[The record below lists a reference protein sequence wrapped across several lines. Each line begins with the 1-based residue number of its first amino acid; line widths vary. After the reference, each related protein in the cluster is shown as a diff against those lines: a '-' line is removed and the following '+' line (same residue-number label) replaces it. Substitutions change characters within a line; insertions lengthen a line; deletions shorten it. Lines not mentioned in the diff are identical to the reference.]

1 MDKTEYRMK
10 LDEIN
15 DLVDAQDYEGALQI
29 ADTIDW
35 RRVKSIRTLCMVA
48 DIYEVNGK
56 LESSMKMLQLAY
68 KRSSVGKMILYRLV
82 ELCLKM
88 GRADEA
94 VSYYNEYLETA
105 SNDTSKYIL
114 KYKILKAQNA
124 PLEDQIQVL
133 EEYREREYTERWVY
147 ELAKLYKRAG
157 KEHKCVETC
166 DDLILWFGEGK
177 YVTKAME
184 LKMTYTPLTVSQR
197 EKYEKAV
204 ATSGKRME
212 SAAKPSEPAVTEKV
226 LDKPAEGRPV
236 LAMDTA
242 AAAVEAAPK
251 AETAPEASQT
261 DTEKAGADAAVDDT
275 VGEKKAEEPVSTDT
289 DSEDSVQAQTPQVDA
304 GKIRENSVQLQER
317 LAKSF
322 QEVLSGIH
330 RNRAVASM
338 ENLGKAAGTEPLK
351 IPEEEEN
358 ISDYQVKDLKPETA
372 AEDKISGE
380 KGEAI
385 AHRTERPQP
394 PVKEKTEKPE
404 DKEITSVNEVDL
416 EALFAETSSMI
427 AETIG
432 AVKSEKEP
440 EEISE
445 TEVADLPVDAEQ
457 TEEAAVPETEDA
469 PEKIET
475 AEENADVEEETASTE
490 SQEVEEVLAAEDSA
504 EAEEAVNSEKIAES
518 ADTAVP
524 EESVEPEKDA
534 GSEEK
539 EQQDPEDFSDIEAAL
554 AQAAQG
560 FMQEAEQ
567 ADDEQTDAS
576 VEVKEAGEQEE
587 DTAAAEESDAE
598 EAADL
603 DAERAMEA
611 FAASLDQ
618 LDDGPSEEKEEE
630 TEEEEH
636 PETDGEA
643 PAEEEKDDIH
653 GQTDDDAEA
662 AMAAF
667 EASLDLGIEQP
678 SEETED
684 AEASVEPEAEE
695 IEETAEAEIQDEE
708 AEEEAEVEIQDE
720 ETEEEAEADEDP
732 FVSAVSGN
740 TGELDIE
747 AQLRAVLGEQDKKES
762 SDISDDELARE
773 LFGDEA
779 SKTVTEQDDAL
790 EEGLSQ
796 TEIIEEVP
804 VEEEDSRE
812 EDTDEVVYEEPYAEV
827 SDDAEE
833 ADEESEE
840 SESESEEVADIAEKQ
855 EDASGD
861 EEMDFTPDIDLNIV
875 LEANKEKEEAQEQ
888 LNIDMLLEEAEAEPE
903 MPSSIPEG
911 ETPEEKRIRIM
922 NATRPDR
929 LTDQQKKLFSYFA
942 KIPGMDQQILDAIN
956 GAYSHSGERTS
967 HRGNIA
973 IMGSH
978 GTGKSRLSDGL
989 VKALCKE
996 LGLPAAK
1003 YARLDASDMNSKDPA
1018 RVVAKLSGGF
1028 LLIERAGHMSADTI
1042 DRLSRA
1048 MDFRTDSLIV
1058 IIEDDKTS
1066 MRRLLSEYP
1075 EFAEKFATVISIPV
1089 FTNDELVT
1097 FARTYARENGYRM
1110 DEMGVLALYTL
1121 IGNNQREDEPIT
1133 VGKVKEMVDGAI
1145 RRAGGGLKLGRKIS
1159 KRHTDEE
1166 GRIYLYEKDFNL

>member
-15 DLVDAQDYEGALQI
+15 SLVDAQDYEGALQI

-88 GRADEA
+88 GRSDDA

-124 PLEDQIQVL
+124 PLDDQIQVL

-204 ATSGKRME
+204 
-212 SAAKPSEPAVTEKV
+212 PSPGTGQPFSEKKTEPASVKIPLTSEH
-226 LDKPAEGRPV
+226 AGNAAS
-236 LAMDTA
+236 LAMHTA
-242 AAAVEAAPK
+242 AAAAEDVSRQDKDGETLEAK
-251 AETAPEASQT
+251 AEPS
-261 DTEKAGADAAVDDT
+261 EKGSADADTRMGTHTSADDSR
-275 VGEKKAEEPVSTDT
+275 PV
-289 DSEDSVQAQTPQVDA
+289 PQVDT

-322 QEVLSGIH
+322 QEVLSGIN
-330 RNRAVASM
+330 RSRAVASM

-351 IPEEEEN
+351 MPEEEN
-358 ISDYQVKDLKPETA
+358 ISDYQVKDLKPERSG
-372 AEDKISGE
+372 EDKISGE

-385 AHRTERPQP
+385 AHRTERPAAP
-394 PVKEKTEKPE
+394 AKVKTEKPE
-404 DKEITSVNEVDL
+404 DKEITSVKDVDL

-432 AVKSEKEP
+432 AAQLEAG
-440 EEISE
+440 SE
-445 TEVADLPVDAEQ
+445 TEKAAVLEENTEAEETPAVQAEGVQTEAPADAEGSTE
-457 TEEAAVPETEDA
+457 TEETAVPEE
-469 PEKIET
+469 
-475 AEENADVEEETASTE
+475 
-490 SQEVEEVLAAEDSA
+490 SA
-504 EAEEAVNSEKIAES
+504 EAEEAE
-518 ADTAVP
+518 VP
-524 EESVEPEKDA
+524 EESADAENAVEDVA
-534 GSEEK
+534 ADEE
-539 EQQDPEDFSDIEAAL
+539 EIPQNPEDFSDIEAAL

-560 FMQEAEQ
+560 FMEETEQEAEPS
-567 ADDEQTDAS
+567 AAET
-576 VEVKEAGEQEE
+576 VEVSGEA
-587 DTAAAEESDAE
+587 D
-598 EAADL
+598 AADL

-611 FAASLDQ
+611 FAASLDS
-618 LDDGPSEEKEEE
+618 LSDGETDKAAEQAEEGSVSE
-630 TEEEEH
+630 TEEL
-636 PETDGEA
+636 PVS
-643 PAEEEKDDIH
+643 EEEVPEE
-653 GQTDDDAEA
+653 TTESADDAEEA

-667 EASLDLGIEQP
+667 EAALNLETDLSYEET
-678 SEETED
+678 SEEAD
-684 AEASVEPEAEE
+684 NL
-695 IEETAEAEIQDEE
+695 D
-708 AEEEAEVEIQDE
+708 AEEEREIADE
-720 ETEEEAEADEDP
+720 ESLEDEESGGDP
-732 FVSAVSGN
+732 FLSAVSGN

-747 AQLRAVLGEQDKKES
+747 AQLRAVLGGQEEKKGGE
-762 SDISDDELARE
+762 IQEDDLART
-773 LFGDEA
+773 LFGSEE
-779 SKTVTEQDDAL
+779 TENGQEETDSL
-790 EEGLSQ
+790 EEELSQ
-796 TEIIEEVP
+796 EEILEEVP
-804 VEEEDSRE
+804 AEEDSSQEEEAGEAEYEEVLTDLPEEEDIS
-812 EDTDEVVYEEPYAEV
+812 AE
-827 SDDAEE
+827 SAETP
-833 ADEESEE
+833 
-840 SESESEEVADIAEKQ
+840 AEQ

-861 EEMDFTPDIDLNIV
+861 EEMDFTPDIDLDIV
-875 LEANKEKEEAQEQ
+875 LEANKEKEEEEA
-888 LNIDMLLEEAEAEPE
+888 LNIDQMLEEAEAEPE
-903 MPSSIPEG
+903 IPQTVPEN

-942 KIPGMDQQILDAIN
+942 KIPGMDQQILDALN

-978 GTGKSRLSDGL
+978 GTGKSRLGDGL

-1042 DRLSRA
+1042 SKLSKA

-1066 MRRLLSEYP
+1066 MRRMLAEYP

-1089 FTNDELVT
+1089 FTNDELVS

-1166 GRIYLYEKDFNL
+1166 GRIYLYEKDFDL

>member
-15 DLVDAQDYEGALQI
+15 SLVDAQDYEGALQI

-88 GRADEA
+88 GRSDDA

-124 PLEDQIQVL
+124 PLDDQIQVL

-204 ATSGKRME
+204 
-212 SAAKPSEPAVTEKV
+212 PSPGTGQPFSEKKTEPASVKIPLTSEH
-226 LDKPAEGRPV
+226 AGNAAS
-236 LAMDTA
+236 LAMHTA
-242 AAAVEAAPK
+242 AAAAEDVSRQDKDGETLEAK
-251 AETAPEASQT
+251 AEPS
-261 DTEKAGADAAVDDT
+261 EKGSADADTRMGTHTSADDSR
-275 VGEKKAEEPVSTDT
+275 PV
-289 DSEDSVQAQTPQVDA
+289 PQVDT

-322 QEVLSGIH
+322 QEVLSGIN
-330 RNRAVASM
+330 RSRAVASM

-351 IPEEEEN
+351 MPEEEN
-358 ISDYQVKDLKPETA
+358 ISDYQVKDLKPERSG
-372 AEDKISGE
+372 EDKISGE

-385 AHRTERPQP
+385 AHRTERPAAP
-394 PVKEKTEKPE
+394 AKVKTEKPE
-404 DKEITSVNEVDL
+404 DKEITSVKDVDL

-432 AVKSEKEP
+432 AAQLEAG
-440 EEISE
+440 SE
-445 TEVADLPVDAEQ
+445 TEK
-457 TEEAAVPETEDA
+457 AAVL
-469 PEKIET
+469 EKNT
-475 AEENADVEEETASTE
+475 
-490 SQEVEEVLAAEDSA
+490 
-504 EAEEAVNSEKIAES
+504 EAEETPAVQAEGVQTEAP
-518 ADTAVP
+518 ADAEESTETEETAVP
-524 EESVEPEKDA
+524 EESAETEETEVPEESAEVEETEVPEESAEAEETEVPEESADA
-534 GSEEK
+534 ENAVEDVAADEE
-539 EQQDPEDFSDIEAAL
+539 EIPQNPEDFSDIEAAL

-560 FMQEAEQ
+560 FMEETEQEAEPS
-567 ADDEQTDAS
+567 AAET
-576 VEVKEAGEQEE
+576 VEVSGEA
-587 DTAAAEESDAE
+587 D
-598 EAADL
+598 AADL

-611 FAASLDQ
+611 FAASLDS
-618 LDDGPSEEKEEE
+618 LSDGETDKAAEQAEEGSVSE
-630 TEEEEH
+630 TEEL
-636 PETDGEA
+636 PVS
-643 PAEEEKDDIH
+643 EEEVPEE
-653 GQTDDDAEA
+653 TTESADDAEEA

-667 EASLDLGIEQP
+667 EAALNLDTDLSHEET
-678 SEETED
+678 SEEAD
-684 AEASVEPEAEE
+684 NL
-695 IEETAEAEIQDEE
+695 D
-708 AEEEAEVEIQDE
+708 AEEEREIADE
-720 ETEEEAEADEDP
+720 ESLEDEESGGDP
-732 FVSAVSGN
+732 FLSAVSGN

-747 AQLRAVLGEQDKKES
+747 AQLRAVLSGQEEKKGGEIQE
-762 SDISDDELARE
+762 DDLART
-773 LFGDEA
+773 LFGSEE
-779 SKTVTEQDDAL
+779 TENGQEETDSL
-790 EEGLSQ
+790 EEELSQ
-796 TEIIEEVP
+796 EEILEEVP
-804 VEEEDSRE
+804 AEEDSSQEEEAGEAEYEEVLTDLPEEEDIS
-812 EDTDEVVYEEPYAEV
+812 AE
-827 SDDAEE
+827 SAETP
-833 ADEESEE
+833 
-840 SESESEEVADIAEKQ
+840 AEQ

-861 EEMDFTPDIDLNIV
+861 EEMDFTPDIDLDIV
-875 LEANKEKEEAQEQ
+875 LEANKEKEEEQEQ
-888 LNIDMLLEEAEAEPE
+888 LNIDMLLEEAEAEPG
-903 MPSSIPEG
+903 MPATIPEG

-942 KIPGMDQQILDAIN
+942 KIPGMDQQILDALN

-978 GTGKSRLSDGL
+978 GTGKSRLGDGL

-1042 DRLSRA
+1042 SKLSKA

-1066 MRRLLSEYP
+1066 MRRMLAEYP

-1089 FTNDELVT
+1089 FTNDELVS

-1166 GRIYLYEKDFNL
+1166 GRIYLYEKDFDL

>member
-15 DLVDAQDYEGALQI
+15 SLVDAQDYEGALQI

-88 GRADEA
+88 GRSDDA

-124 PLEDQIQVL
+124 PLDDQIQVL

-204 ATSGKRME
+204 
-212 SAAKPSEPAVTEKV
+212 PSPGTGQPFSEKKTEPASVKIPLTSEH
-226 LDKPAEGRPV
+226 AGNAAS
-236 LAMDTA
+236 LAMHTA
-242 AAAVEAAPK
+242 AAAAEDVSRQDKDGETLEAK
-251 AETAPEASQT
+251 AEPS
-261 DTEKAGADAAVDDT
+261 EKGSADADTRMGTHTSADDSR
-275 VGEKKAEEPVSTDT
+275 PV
-289 DSEDSVQAQTPQVDA
+289 PQVDT

-322 QEVLSGIH
+322 QEVLSGIN
-330 RNRAVASM
+330 RSRAVASM

-351 IPEEEEN
+351 MPEEEN
-358 ISDYQVKDLKPETA
+358 ISDYQVKDLKPERSG
-372 AEDKISGE
+372 EDKISGE

-385 AHRTERPQP
+385 AHRTERPAAP
-394 PVKEKTEKPE
+394 AKVKTEKPE
-404 DKEITSVNEVDL
+404 DKEITSVKDVDL

-432 AVKSEKEP
+432 AAQLEAG
-440 EEISE
+440 SE
-445 TEVADLPVDAEQ
+445 TEKAAVLEKNTEAEE
-457 TEEAAVPETEDA
+457 TPAVPEESA
-469 PEKIET
+469 ET
-475 AEENADVEEETASTE
+475 EETA
-490 SQEVEEVLAAEDSA
+490 VPEESA
-504 EAEEAVNSEKIAES
+504 EAEGTAVPEES
-518 ADTAVP
+518 AEAEGTAVP
-524 EESVEPEKDA
+524 EESVEAEEAEVPEESADA
-534 GSEEK
+534 ENAVEDVAADEE
-539 EQQDPEDFSDIEAAL
+539 EIPQNPEDFSDIEAAL

-560 FMQEAEQ
+560 FMEETEQEAEPS
-567 ADDEQTDAS
+567 AAET
-576 VEVKEAGEQEE
+576 VEVSGEA
-587 DTAAAEESDAE
+587 D
-598 EAADL
+598 AADL

-611 FAASLDQ
+611 FAASLDS
-618 LDDGPSEEKEEE
+618 LSDGETDKAAEQAEEGSVSE
-630 TEEEEH
+630 TEEL
-636 PETDGEA
+636 PVS
-643 PAEEEKDDIH
+643 EEEVPEE
-653 GQTDDDAEA
+653 TTESADDAEEA

-667 EASLDLGIEQP
+667 EAALNLDTDLSHEET
-678 SEETED
+678 SEEAD
-684 AEASVEPEAEE
+684 NL
-695 IEETAEAEIQDEE
+695 D
-708 AEEEAEVEIQDE
+708 AEEEREIADE
-720 ETEEEAEADEDP
+720 ESLEDEESGGDP
-732 FVSAVSGN
+732 FLSAVSGN

-747 AQLRAVLGEQDKKES
+747 AQLRAVLGGQEEKKGGE
-762 SDISDDELARE
+762 IQEDDLART
-773 LFGDEA
+773 LFGSEE
-779 SKTVTEQDDAL
+779 TENGQEETDSL
-790 EEGLSQ
+790 EEELSQ
-796 TEIIEEVP
+796 EEILEEVP
-804 VEEEDSRE
+804 AEEDSSQEEEAGEAEYEEVLTDLPEEEDIS
-812 EDTDEVVYEEPYAEV
+812 AE
-827 SDDAEE
+827 SAETP
-833 ADEESEE
+833 
-840 SESESEEVADIAEKQ
+840 AEQ
-855 EDASGD
+855 EDSSGD
-861 EEMDFTPDIDLNIV
+861 EEMDFTPDIDLDIV
-875 LEANKEKEEAQEQ
+875 LEANKEKEEEQEQ

-903 MPSSIPEG
+903 MPATIPEG

-942 KIPGMDQQILDAIN
+942 KIPGMDQQILDALN

-978 GTGKSRLSDGL
+978 GTGKSRLGDGL

-1042 DRLSRA
+1042 SKLSKA

-1066 MRRLLSEYP
+1066 MRRMLAEYP

-1089 FTNDELVT
+1089 FTNDELVS

-1166 GRIYLYEKDFNL
+1166 GRIYLYEKDFDL

>member
-15 DLVDAQDYEGALQI
+15 SLVDAQDYEGALQI

-88 GRADEA
+88 GRSDDA

-124 PLEDQIQVL
+124 PLDDQIQVL

-204 ATSGKRME
+204 
-212 SAAKPSEPAVTEKV
+212 PSPGTGQPFSEKKTEPASVKIPLTSEH
-226 LDKPAEGRPV
+226 AGNAAS
-236 LAMDTA
+236 LAMHTA
-242 AAAVEAAPK
+242 AAAAEDVSRQDKDGETLEAK
-251 AETAPEASQT
+251 AEPS
-261 DTEKAGADAAVDDT
+261 EKESADADTRMGTHTSADDSR
-275 VGEKKAEEPVSTDT
+275 PV
-289 DSEDSVQAQTPQVDA
+289 PQVDT

-322 QEVLSGIH
+322 QEVLSGIN
-330 RNRAVASM
+330 RSRAVASM

-351 IPEEEEN
+351 MPEEEN
-358 ISDYQVKDLKPETA
+358 ISDYQVKDLKPERSG
-372 AEDKISGE
+372 EDKISGE

-385 AHRTERPQP
+385 AHRTERPAAP
-394 PVKEKTEKPE
+394 AKVKTEKPE
-404 DKEITSVNEVDL
+404 DKEITSVKDVDL

-432 AVKSEKEP
+432 AAQLEAG
-440 EEISE
+440 SE
-445 TEVADLPVDAEQ
+445 TEK
-457 TEEAAVPETEDA
+457 AAVL
-469 PEKIET
+469 
-475 AEENADVEEETASTE
+475 EENT
-490 SQEVEEVLAAEDSA
+490 
-504 EAEEAVNSEKIAES
+504 EAEETPAVQAEGVQTEAP
-518 ADTAVP
+518 ADAEESTETEETAVP
-524 EESVEPEKDA
+524 EESAETEETAVPEESAEAEETAVPEESAETEETEVPEESADAENAVEDVA
-534 GSEEK
+534 ADEE
-539 EQQDPEDFSDIEAAL
+539 EIPQNPEDFSDIEAAL

-560 FMQEAEQ
+560 FMEETEQEAEPS
-567 ADDEQTDAS
+567 AAET
-576 VEVKEAGEQEE
+576 VEVSGEA
-587 DTAAAEESDAE
+587 D
-598 EAADL
+598 AADL

-611 FAASLDQ
+611 FAASLDS
-618 LDDGPSEEKEEE
+618 LSDGETDKAAEQAEEGSVSE
-630 TEEEEH
+630 TEEL
-636 PETDGEA
+636 PVS
-643 PAEEEKDDIH
+643 EEEVPEE
-653 GQTDDDAEA
+653 TTESADDAEEA

-667 EASLDLGIEQP
+667 EAALNLDTDLSYQET
-678 SEETED
+678 SEEAD
-684 AEASVEPEAEE
+684 NL
-695 IEETAEAEIQDEE
+695 D
-708 AEEEAEVEIQDE
+708 AEEEREIVDE
-720 ETEEEAEADEDP
+720 ESLGDEESGGDP
-732 FVSAVSGN
+732 FLSAVSGN

-747 AQLRAVLGEQDKKES
+747 AQLRAVLGGQEEKKGGE
-762 SDISDDELARE
+762 IQEDDLART
-773 LFGDEA
+773 LFGSEE
-779 SKTVTEQDDAL
+779 TENGQEETDSL
-790 EEGLSQ
+790 EEELSQ
-796 TEIIEEVP
+796 EEILEEVP
-804 VEEEDSRE
+804 AEEDSSQEEEAGEAEYEEVLTDLPEEEDIS
-812 EDTDEVVYEEPYAEV
+812 AE
-827 SDDAEE
+827 SAETP
-833 ADEESEE
+833 
-840 SESESEEVADIAEKQ
+840 AEQ
-855 EDASGD
+855 EDSSGD
-861 EEMDFTPDIDLNIV
+861 EEMDFTPDIDLDIV
-875 LEANKEKEEAQEQ
+875 LEANKEKEEEQEQ

-903 MPSSIPEG
+903 MPATIPEG

-942 KIPGMDQQILDAIN
+942 KIPGMDQQILDALN

-978 GTGKSRLSDGL
+978 GTGKSRLGDGL

-1042 DRLSRA
+1042 SKLSKA

-1066 MRRLLSEYP
+1066 MRRMLAEYP

-1089 FTNDELVT
+1089 FTNDELVS

-1166 GRIYLYEKDFNL
+1166 GRIYLYEKDFDL

>member
-15 DLVDAQDYEGALQI
+15 SLVDAQDYEGALQI

-88 GRADEA
+88 GRSDDA

-124 PLEDQIQVL
+124 PLDDQIQVL

-204 ATSGKRME
+204 
-212 SAAKPSEPAVTEKV
+212 PSPGTGQPFSEKKTEPASVKIPLTSEH
-226 LDKPAEGRPV
+226 AGNAAS
-236 LAMDTA
+236 LAMHTA
-242 AAAVEAAPK
+242 AAAAEDVSRQDKDGETLEAK
-251 AETAPEASQT
+251 AEPS
-261 DTEKAGADAAVDDT
+261 EKESADADTRMGTHTSADDSR
-275 VGEKKAEEPVSTDT
+275 PV
-289 DSEDSVQAQTPQVDA
+289 PQVDT

-322 QEVLSGIH
+322 QEVLSGIN
-330 RNRAVASM
+330 RSRAVASM

-351 IPEEEEN
+351 MPEEEN
-358 ISDYQVKDLKPETA
+358 ISDYQVKDLKPERSG
-372 AEDKISGE
+372 EDKISGE

-385 AHRTERPQP
+385 AHRTERPAAP
-394 PVKEKTEKPE
+394 AKVKTEKPE
-404 DKEITSVNEVDL
+404 DKEITSVKDVDL

-432 AVKSEKEP
+432 AAQLEAG
-440 EEISE
+440 SE
-445 TEVADLPVDAEQ
+445 TEKAAVLEENTEAEETPAVQAEGVQTEAPADAEES
-457 TEEAAVPETEDA
+457 TETEATAVPEESA
-469 PEKIET
+469 E
-475 AEENADVEEETASTE
+475 AEETEVPEE
-490 SQEVEEVLAAEDSA
+490 SA
-504 EAEEAVNSEKIAES
+504 EAEEAE
-518 ADTAVP
+518 VP
-524 EESVEPEKDA
+524 EESADAENAVEDVA
-534 GSEEK
+534 ADEE
-539 EQQDPEDFSDIEAAL
+539 EIPQNPEDFSDIEAAL

-560 FMQEAEQ
+560 FMEETEQEAEPS
-567 ADDEQTDAS
+567 AAET
-576 VEVKEAGEQEE
+576 VEVSGEA
-587 DTAAAEESDAE
+587 D
-598 EAADL
+598 AADL

-611 FAASLDQ
+611 FAASLDS
-618 LDDGPSEEKEEE
+618 LSDGETDKAAEQAEEGSVSE
-630 TEEEEH
+630 TEEL
-636 PETDGEA
+636 PVS
-643 PAEEEKDDIH
+643 EEEVPEE
-653 GQTDDDAEA
+653 TTESADDAEEA

-667 EASLDLGIEQP
+667 EAALNLDTDLSYEET
-678 SEETED
+678 SEEAD
-684 AEASVEPEAEE
+684 NL
-695 IEETAEAEIQDEE
+695 D
-708 AEEEAEVEIQDE
+708 AEEEREIADE
-720 ETEEEAEADEDP
+720 ESLEDEESGGDP
-732 FVSAVSGN
+732 FLSAVSGN

-747 AQLRAVLGEQDKKES
+747 AQLRAVLGGQEEKKGGE
-762 SDISDDELARE
+762 IQEDDLART
-773 LFGDEA
+773 LFGSQE
-779 SKTVTEQDDAL
+779 TENGQEETDSL
-790 EEGLSQ
+790 EEELSQ
-796 TEIIEEVP
+796 EEILEEVP
-804 VEEEDSRE
+804 AEEDSSQEEEAGEAEYEEVLTDLPEEEDIS
-812 EDTDEVVYEEPYAEV
+812 AE
-827 SDDAEE
+827 SAETP
-833 ADEESEE
+833 
-840 SESESEEVADIAEKQ
+840 AEQ
-855 EDASGD
+855 EDSSGD
-861 EEMDFTPDIDLNIV
+861 EEMDFTPDIDLDIV
-875 LEANKEKEEAQEQ
+875 LEANKEKEEEQEQ

-903 MPSSIPEG
+903 MPATIPEG

-942 KIPGMDQQILDAIN
+942 KIPGMDQQILDALN

-978 GTGKSRLSDGL
+978 GTGKSRLGDGL

-1042 DRLSRA
+1042 SKLSKA

-1066 MRRLLSEYP
+1066 MRRMLAEYP

-1089 FTNDELVT
+1089 FTNDELVS

-1166 GRIYLYEKDFNL
+1166 GRIYLYEKDFDL

>member
-15 DLVDAQDYEGALQI
+15 SLVDAQDYEGALQI

-88 GRADEA
+88 GRSEDA

-147 ELAKLYKRAG
+147 ELAKLYKSAG

-184 LKMTYTPLTVSQR
+184 LKMAYTPLTVSQR
-197 EKYEKAV
+197 EKYEKA
-204 ATSGKRME
+204 
-212 SAAKPSEPAVTEKV
+212 SAATGSRPSFSISQPDVTEAQQITQQIESTV
-226 LDKPAEGRPV
+226 P
-236 LAMDTA
+236 LAMHTA
-242 AAAVEAAPK
+242 AAAAEEVSEEKKEAAAPLNK
-251 AETAPEASQT
+251 EAETPVNKSADMET
-261 DTEKAGADAAVDDT
+261 DAHSSDAAEVN
-275 VGEKKAEEPVSTDT
+275 
-289 DSEDSVQAQTPQVDA
+289 VQIPPQVDA

-322 QEVLSGIH
+322 QEVLSGIN
-330 RNRAVASM
+330 RSRAVASM
-338 ENLGKAAGTEPLK
+338 ENLGKAAGTEPLQM
-351 IPEEEEN
+351 PEEEN
-358 ISDYQVKDLKPETA
+358 ISDYQVKDLKPESA
-372 AEDKISGE
+372 VENKVSGD

-385 AHRTERPQP
+385 AHRTQRPEP
-394 PVKEKTEKPE
+394 IVKENTEKPE
-404 DKEITSVNEVDL
+404 DKEITSVKDVDL

-432 AVKSEKEP
+432 EVQTEKHEEEALETPEDVNEVETEEFSQESSVLEETSEDQETDVP
-440 EEISE
+440 EETEESEESTEQEEASETEKADIPEDDLTVAEDSEAEEVPVQDEMTEQEETSAEEVTDDQEISE
-445 TEVADLPVDAEQ
+445 
-457 TEEAAVPETEDA
+457 
-469 PEKIET
+469 
-475 AEENADVEEETASTE
+475 N
-490 SQEVEEVLAAEDSA
+490 
-504 EAEEAVNSEKIAES
+504 
-518 ADTAVP
+518 
-524 EESVEPEKDA
+524 
-534 GSEEK
+534 
-539 EQQDPEDFSDIEAAL
+539 PEDFSDIEAAL
-554 AQAAQG
+554 AREAQG
-560 FMQEAEQ
+560 FMEETETKEDHPVEADEKESAEEQEAE
-567 ADDEQTDAS
+567 
-576 VEVKEAGEQEE
+576 
-587 DTAAAEESDAE
+587 
-598 EAADL
+598 L

-611 FAASLDQ
+611 FAASLGD
-618 LDDGPSEEKEEE
+618 LTDAESESTGNAEMEEDPDASDIEETPVTEEEPSEESTETKADEE
-630 TEEEEH
+630 
-636 PETDGEA
+636 
-643 PAEEEKDDIH
+643 
-653 GQTDDDAEA
+653 EA

-667 EASLDLGIEQP
+667 EATLNLEMEGSFEEEV
-678 SEETED
+678 SEED
-684 AEASVEPEAEE
+684 PKDE
-695 IEETAEAEIQDEE
+695 IEEISEE
-708 AEEEAEVEIQDE
+708 VIEEVPE
-720 ETEEEAEADEDP
+720 ETEEEDP
-732 FVSAVSGN
+732 FLSSVSGN
-740 TGELDIE
+740 TEELDIE
-747 AQLRAVLGEQDKKES
+747 AQLRAVLGEQENER
-762 SDISDDELARE
+762 IGEIAEDELART
-773 LFGDEA
+773 LFGSEDPQEM
-779 SKTVTEQDDAL
+779 TEERDSE
-790 EEGLSQ
+790 EEGLAQ
-796 TEIIEEVP
+796 EEILEEVP
-804 VEEEDSRE
+804 VEEESFQEVEVQTELSQEEDVQ
-812 EDTDEVVYEEPYAEV
+812 EDTDSHDTENA
-827 SDDAEE
+827 
-833 ADEESEE
+833 SENT
-840 SESESEEVADIAEKQ
+840 
-855 EDASGD
+855 
-861 EEMDFTPDIDLNIV
+861 EMDFTPDIDLDIV
-875 LEANKEKEEAQEQ
+875 LEANKEKEEEQEQ

-903 MPSSIPEG
+903 MPSTIPEG

-956 GAYSHSGERTS
+956 RAYSHSGERTS
-967 HRGNIA
+967 RRGNIA

-996 LGLPAAK
+996 LGLPAVK

-1042 DRLSRA
+1042 NKLSKS

-1066 MRRLLSEYP
+1066 MRRLLAEYP

-1166 GRIYLYEKDFNL
+1166 GRIYLYEKDFDL

>member
-15 DLVDAQDYEGALQI
+15 SLVDAQDYEGALQI

-88 GRADEA
+88 GRSDDA

-124 PLEDQIQVL
+124 PLDDQIQVL

-204 ATSGKRME
+204 
-212 SAAKPSEPAVTEKV
+212 PSPGTGQPFSEKKTEPASVKIPLTSEH
-226 LDKPAEGRPV
+226 AGNAAS
-236 LAMDTA
+236 LAMHTA
-242 AAAVEAAPK
+242 AAAAEDVSRQDKDGETLEAK
-251 AETAPEASQT
+251 AEPS
-261 DTEKAGADAAVDDT
+261 EKGSADADTRMGTHTSADDSR
-275 VGEKKAEEPVSTDT
+275 PV
-289 DSEDSVQAQTPQVDA
+289 PQVDT

-322 QEVLSGIH
+322 QEVLSGIN
-330 RNRAVASM
+330 RSRAVASM

-351 IPEEEEN
+351 MPEEEN
-358 ISDYQVKDLKPETA
+358 ISDYQVKDLKPERSG
-372 AEDKISGE
+372 EDKISGE

-385 AHRTERPQP
+385 AHRTERPAAP
-394 PVKEKTEKPE
+394 AKVKTEKPE
-404 DKEITSVNEVDL
+404 DKEITSVKDVDL

-432 AVKSEKEP
+432 AAQLEAG
-440 EEISE
+440 SE
-445 TEVADLPVDAEQ
+445 TEK
-457 TEEAAVPETEDA
+457 AAVL
-469 PEKIET
+469 EKNT
-475 AEENADVEEETASTE
+475 
-490 SQEVEEVLAAEDSA
+490 
-504 EAEEAVNSEKIAES
+504 EAEETPAVQAEGVQTEAP
-518 ADTAVP
+518 ADAEESTETEETAVP
-524 EESVEPEKDA
+524 EESAETEETEVPEESAEVEETEVPEESAEAEETEVPEESADA
-534 GSEEK
+534 ENAVEDVAADEE
-539 EQQDPEDFSDIEAAL
+539 EIPQNPEDFSDIEAAL

-560 FMQEAEQ
+560 FMEETEQEAEPS
-567 ADDEQTDAS
+567 AAET
-576 VEVKEAGEQEE
+576 VEVSGEA
-587 DTAAAEESDAE
+587 D
-598 EAADL
+598 AADL

-611 FAASLDQ
+611 FAASLDS
-618 LDDGPSEEKEEE
+618 LSDGETDKAAEQAEEGSVSE
-630 TEEEEH
+630 TEEL
-636 PETDGEA
+636 PVS
-643 PAEEEKDDIH
+643 EEEVPEE
-653 GQTDDDAEA
+653 TTESADDAEEA

-667 EASLDLGIEQP
+667 EAALNLDTDLSHEET
-678 SEETED
+678 SEEAD
-684 AEASVEPEAEE
+684 NL
-695 IEETAEAEIQDEE
+695 D
-708 AEEEAEVEIQDE
+708 AEEEREIADE
-720 ETEEEAEADEDP
+720 ESLEDEESGGDP
-732 FVSAVSGN
+732 FLSAVSGN

-747 AQLRAVLGEQDKKES
+747 AQLRAVLGGQEEKKGGE
-762 SDISDDELARE
+762 IQEDDLART
-773 LFGDEA
+773 LFGSEE
-779 SKTVTEQDDAL
+779 TENGQEETDSL
-790 EEGLSQ
+790 EEELSQ
-796 TEIIEEVP
+796 EEILEEVP
-804 VEEEDSRE
+804 AEEDSSQEEEAGEAEYEEVLTDLPEEEDIS
-812 EDTDEVVYEEPYAEV
+812 AE
-827 SDDAEE
+827 SAETP
-833 ADEESEE
+833 
-840 SESESEEVADIAEKQ
+840 AEQ

-861 EEMDFTPDIDLNIV
+861 EEMDFTPDIDLDIV
-875 LEANKEKEEAQEQ
+875 LEANKEKEEEQEQ

-903 MPSSIPEG
+903 MPATIPEG

-942 KIPGMDQQILDAIN
+942 KIPGMDQQILDALN

-978 GTGKSRLSDGL
+978 GTGKSRLGDGL

-1042 DRLSRA
+1042 SKLSKA

-1066 MRRLLSEYP
+1066 MRRMLAEYP

-1089 FTNDELVT
+1089 FTNDELVS

-1166 GRIYLYEKDFNL
+1166 GRIYLYEKDFDL

>member
-15 DLVDAQDYEGALQI
+15 SLVDAQDYEGALQI

-88 GRADEA
+88 GRSDDA

-124 PLEDQIQVL
+124 PLDDQIQVL

-204 ATSGKRME
+204 
-212 SAAKPSEPAVTEKV
+212 PSPGTGQPFSEKKTEPASVKIPLTSEH
-226 LDKPAEGRPV
+226 AGNAAS
-236 LAMDTA
+236 LAMHTA
-242 AAAVEAAPK
+242 AAAAEDVSRQDEDGETLEAK
-251 AETAPEASQT
+251 AEPS
-261 DTEKAGADAAVDDT
+261 EKGSADADTRMGTHTSADDSR
-275 VGEKKAEEPVSTDT
+275 PV
-289 DSEDSVQAQTPQVDA
+289 PQVDT

-322 QEVLSGIH
+322 QEVLSGIN
-330 RNRAVASM
+330 RSRAVASM

-351 IPEEEEN
+351 MPEEEN
-358 ISDYQVKDLKPETA
+358 ISDYQVKDLKPERSG
-372 AEDKISGE
+372 EDKISGE

-385 AHRTERPQP
+385 AHRTERPAAP
-394 PVKEKTEKPE
+394 AKVKTEKPE
-404 DKEITSVNEVDL
+404 DKEITSVKDVDL

-432 AVKSEKEP
+432 AAQLEAG
-440 EEISE
+440 SE
-445 TEVADLPVDAEQ
+445 TEKAAVLEENTEAEETPAVQAEGVQTEAPADAEGSTE
-457 TEEAAVPETEDA
+457 TEETAVPEE
-469 PEKIET
+469 
-475 AEENADVEEETASTE
+475 
-490 SQEVEEVLAAEDSA
+490 SA
-504 EAEEAVNSEKIAES
+504 EAEEAE
-518 ADTAVP
+518 VP
-524 EESVEPEKDA
+524 EESADAENAVEDVA
-534 GSEEK
+534 ADEE
-539 EQQDPEDFSDIEAAL
+539 EIPQNPEDFSDIEAAL

-560 FMQEAEQ
+560 FMEETEQEAEPS
-567 ADDEQTDAS
+567 AAET
-576 VEVKEAGEQEE
+576 VEVSGEA
-587 DTAAAEESDAE
+587 D
-598 EAADL
+598 AADL

-611 FAASLDQ
+611 FAASLDS
-618 LDDGPSEEKEEE
+618 LSDGETDKAAEQAEEGSVSE
-630 TEEEEH
+630 TEEL
-636 PETDGEA
+636 PVS
-643 PAEEEKDDIH
+643 EEEVPEE
-653 GQTDDDAEA
+653 TTESADDAEEA

-667 EASLDLGIEQP
+667 EAALNLETDLSYEET
-678 SEETED
+678 SEEED
-684 AEASVEPEAEE
+684 NL
-695 IEETAEAEIQDEE
+695 D
-708 AEEEAEVEIQDE
+708 AEEEREIADE
-720 ETEEEAEADEDP
+720 ESLEDEESGGDP
-732 FVSAVSGN
+732 FLSAVSGN

-747 AQLRAVLGEQDKKES
+747 AQLRAVLGGQEEKKGGE
-762 SDISDDELARE
+762 IQEDDLART
-773 LFGDEA
+773 LFGSEE
-779 SKTVTEQDDAL
+779 TENGQEETDSL
-790 EEGLSQ
+790 EEELSQ
-796 TEIIEEVP
+796 EEILEEVP
-804 VEEEDSRE
+804 AEEDSSQEEEAGEAEYEEVLTDLPEEEDIS
-812 EDTDEVVYEEPYAEV
+812 AE
-827 SDDAEE
+827 SAETP
-833 ADEESEE
+833 
-840 SESESEEVADIAEKQ
+840 AEQ

-861 EEMDFTPDIDLNIV
+861 EEMDFTPDIDLDIV
-875 LEANKEKEEAQEQ
+875 LEANKEKEEEQEQ

-903 MPSSIPEG
+903 MPATIPEG

-942 KIPGMDQQILDAIN
+942 KIPGMDQQILDALN

-978 GTGKSRLSDGL
+978 GTGKSRLGDGL

-1042 DRLSRA
+1042 SKLSKA

-1066 MRRLLSEYP
+1066 MRRMLAEYP

-1089 FTNDELVT
+1089 FTNDELVS

-1166 GRIYLYEKDFNL
+1166 GRIYLYEKDFDL

>member
-15 DLVDAQDYEGALQI
+15 SLVDAQDYEGALQI

-88 GRADEA
+88 GRSDDA

-124 PLEDQIQVL
+124 PLDDQIQVL

-204 ATSGKRME
+204 
-212 SAAKPSEPAVTEKV
+212 PSPGTGQPFSEKKTEPASVKIPLTSEH
-226 LDKPAEGRPV
+226 AGNAAS
-236 LAMDTA
+236 LAMHTA
-242 AAAVEAAPK
+242 AAAAEDVSRQDKDGETLEAK
-251 AETAPEASQT
+251 AEPS
-261 DTEKAGADAAVDDT
+261 EKGSADADTRMGTHTSADDSR
-275 VGEKKAEEPVSTDT
+275 PV
-289 DSEDSVQAQTPQVDA
+289 PQVDT

-322 QEVLSGIH
+322 QEVLSGIN
-330 RNRAVASM
+330 RSRAVASM

-351 IPEEEEN
+351 MPEEEN
-358 ISDYQVKDLKPETA
+358 ISDYQVKDLKPERSG
-372 AEDKISGE
+372 EDKISGE

-385 AHRTERPQP
+385 AHRTERPAAP
-394 PVKEKTEKPE
+394 AKVKTEKPE
-404 DKEITSVNEVDL
+404 DKEITSVKDVDL

-432 AVKSEKEP
+432 AAQLEAG
-440 EEISE
+440 SE
-445 TEVADLPVDAEQ
+445 TEK
-457 TEEAAVPETEDA
+457 AAVL
-469 PEKIET
+469 EKNT
-475 AEENADVEEETASTE
+475 
-490 SQEVEEVLAAEDSA
+490 
-504 EAEEAVNSEKIAES
+504 EAEETPAVQAEGVQTEAP
-518 ADTAVP
+518 ADAEESTETEETAVP
-524 EESVEPEKDA
+524 EESAETEETEVPEESAEVEETEVPEESADA
-534 GSEEK
+534 ENAVEDVAADEE
-539 EQQDPEDFSDIEAAL
+539 EIPQNPEDFSDIEAAL

-560 FMQEAEQ
+560 FMEETEQEAEPS
-567 ADDEQTDAS
+567 AAET
-576 VEVKEAGEQEE
+576 VEVSGEA
-587 DTAAAEESDAE
+587 D
-598 EAADL
+598 AADL

-611 FAASLDQ
+611 FAASLDS
-618 LDDGPSEEKEEE
+618 LSDGETDKAAEQAEEGSVSE
-630 TEEEEH
+630 TEEL
-636 PETDGEA
+636 PVS
-643 PAEEEKDDIH
+643 EEEVPEE
-653 GQTDDDAEA
+653 TTESADDAEEA

-667 EASLDLGIEQP
+667 EAALNLDTDLSHEET
-678 SEETED
+678 SEEAD
-684 AEASVEPEAEE
+684 NL
-695 IEETAEAEIQDEE
+695 D
-708 AEEEAEVEIQDE
+708 AEEEREIADE
-720 ETEEEAEADEDP
+720 ESLEDEESGGDP
-732 FVSAVSGN
+732 FLSAVSGN

-747 AQLRAVLGEQDKKES
+747 AQLRAVLSGQEEKKGGEIQE
-762 SDISDDELARE
+762 DDLART
-773 LFGDEA
+773 LFGSEE
-779 SKTVTEQDDAL
+779 TENGQEETDSL
-790 EEGLSQ
+790 EEELSQ
-796 TEIIEEVP
+796 EEILEEVP
-804 VEEEDSRE
+804 AEEDSSQEEEAGEAEYEEVLTDLPEEEDIS
-812 EDTDEVVYEEPYAEV
+812 AE
-827 SDDAEE
+827 SAETP
-833 ADEESEE
+833 
-840 SESESEEVADIAEKQ
+840 AEQ

-861 EEMDFTPDIDLNIV
+861 EEMDFTPDIDLDIV
-875 LEANKEKEEAQEQ
+875 LEANKEKEEEQEQ

-903 MPSSIPEG
+903 MPATIPEG

-942 KIPGMDQQILDAIN
+942 KIPGMDQQILDALN

-978 GTGKSRLSDGL
+978 GTGKSRLGDGL

-1042 DRLSRA
+1042 SKLSKA

-1066 MRRLLSEYP
+1066 MRRMLAEYP

-1089 FTNDELVT
+1089 FTNDELVS

-1166 GRIYLYEKDFNL
+1166 GRIYLYEKDFDL

>member
-15 DLVDAQDYEGALQI
+15 SLVDAQDYEGALQI

-88 GRADEA
+88 GRSDDA

-124 PLEDQIQVL
+124 PLDDQIQVL

-204 ATSGKRME
+204 
-212 SAAKPSEPAVTEKV
+212 PSPGTGQPFSEKKTEPASVKIPLTSEH
-226 LDKPAEGRPV
+226 AGNAAS
-236 LAMDTA
+236 LAMHTA
-242 AAAVEAAPK
+242 AAAAEDVSRQDKAGETMEAK
-251 AETAPEASQT
+251 AEPS
-261 DTEKAGADAAVDDT
+261 EKGSADADIRMETHTSADDSR
-275 VGEKKAEEPVSTDT
+275 PV
-289 DSEDSVQAQTPQVDA
+289 PQVDT

-322 QEVLSGIH
+322 QEVLSGIN
-330 RNRAVASM
+330 RSRAVASM

-351 IPEEEEN
+351 MPEEEN
-358 ISDYQVKDLKPETA
+358 ISDYQVKDLKPERSG
-372 AEDKISGE
+372 EDKISGE

-385 AHRTERPQP
+385 AHRTERPAAP
-394 PVKEKTEKPE
+394 AKVKTEKPE
-404 DKEITSVNEVDL
+404 DKEITSVKDVDL

-432 AVKSEKEP
+432 AAQLEAG
-440 EEISE
+440 SE
-445 TEVADLPVDAEQ
+445 TEKAAVLEKNTEAEETPAVQAEGVQTEAPADAE
-457 TEEAAVPETEDA
+457 E
-469 PEKIET
+469 
-475 AEENADVEEETASTE
+475 
-490 SQEVEEVLAAEDSA
+490 SA
-504 EAEEAVNSEKIAES
+504 EAEG
-518 ADTAVP
+518 TAVP
-524 EESVEPEKDA
+524 EESVEAEEAEVPEESADA
-534 GSEEK
+534 ENAVEDVAADEE
-539 EQQDPEDFSDIEAAL
+539 EIPQNPEDFSDIEAAL

-560 FMQEAEQ
+560 FMEETEQEAEPS
-567 ADDEQTDAS
+567 AAET
-576 VEVKEAGEQEE
+576 VEVSGEA
-587 DTAAAEESDAE
+587 D
-598 EAADL
+598 AADL

-611 FAASLDQ
+611 FAASLDS
-618 LDDGPSEEKEEE
+618 LSDGETDKAAEQAEEGSVSE
-630 TEEEEH
+630 TEEL
-636 PETDGEA
+636 PVS
-643 PAEEEKDDIH
+643 EEEVPEE
-653 GQTDDDAEA
+653 TTESADDAEEA

-667 EASLDLGIEQP
+667 EAALNLETDLSYEET
-678 SEETED
+678 SEEAD
-684 AEASVEPEAEE
+684 NL
-695 IEETAEAEIQDEE
+695 D
-708 AEEEAEVEIQDE
+708 AEEEREIADE
-720 ETEEEAEADEDP
+720 ESLEDEESGGDP
-732 FVSAVSGN
+732 FLSAVSGN

-747 AQLRAVLGEQDKKES
+747 AQLRAVLGGQEEKKGGE
-762 SDISDDELARE
+762 IQEDDLART
-773 LFGDEA
+773 LFGSEE
-779 SKTVTEQDDAL
+779 TENGQEETDSL
-790 EEGLSQ
+790 EEELSQ
-796 TEIIEEVP
+796 EKILEEVP
-804 VEEEDSRE
+804 AEEDSSQEEEAGEAEYEEVLTDLPEEEDIS
-812 EDTDEVVYEEPYAEV
+812 AE
-827 SDDAEE
+827 SAETP
-833 ADEESEE
+833 
-840 SESESEEVADIAEKQ
+840 AEQ

-861 EEMDFTPDIDLNIV
+861 EEMDFTPDIDLDIV
-875 LEANKEKEEAQEQ
+875 LEANKEKEEEQEQ
-888 LNIDMLLEEAEAEPE
+888 LNIDMLLEEAEADPE
-903 MPSSIPEG
+903 MPATIPEG

-942 KIPGMDQQILDAIN
+942 KIPGMDQQILDALN

-978 GTGKSRLSDGL
+978 GTGKSRLGDGL

-1042 DRLSRA
+1042 SKLSKA

-1066 MRRLLSEYP
+1066 MRRMLAEYP

-1089 FTNDELVT
+1089 FTNDELVS

-1166 GRIYLYEKDFNL
+1166 GRIYLYEKDFDL

>member
-15 DLVDAQDYEGALQI
+15 SLVDAQDYEGALQI

-88 GRADEA
+88 GRSDDA

-124 PLEDQIQVL
+124 PLDDQIQVL

-204 ATSGKRME
+204 
-212 SAAKPSEPAVTEKV
+212 PSPGTGQPFSEKKTEPASVKIPLTSEH
-226 LDKPAEGRPV
+226 AGNAAS
-236 LAMDTA
+236 LAMHTA
-242 AAAVEAAPK
+242 AAAAEDVSRQDKAGETMEAK
-251 AETAPEASQT
+251 AEPS
-261 DTEKAGADAAVDDT
+261 EKGSADADIRMETHTSADDSR
-275 VGEKKAEEPVSTDT
+275 PV
-289 DSEDSVQAQTPQVDA
+289 PQVDT

-322 QEVLSGIH
+322 QEVLSGIN
-330 RNRAVASM
+330 RSRAVASM

-351 IPEEEEN
+351 MPEEEN
-358 ISDYQVKDLKPETA
+358 ISDYQVKDLKPERSG
-372 AEDKISGE
+372 EDKISGE

-385 AHRTERPQP
+385 AHRTERPAAP
-394 PVKEKTEKPE
+394 AKVKTEKPE
-404 DKEITSVNEVDL
+404 DKEITSVKDVDL

-432 AVKSEKEP
+432 AAQLEAG
-440 EEISE
+440 SE
-445 TEVADLPVDAEQ
+445 TEK
-457 TEEAAVPETEDA
+457 AAVL
-469 PEKIET
+469 EKNT
-475 AEENADVEEETASTE
+475 
-490 SQEVEEVLAAEDSA
+490 
-504 EAEEAVNSEKIAES
+504 EAEETPAVQAEGVQTEAP
-518 ADTAVP
+518 ADAEESTETEETAVP
-524 EESVEPEKDA
+524 EESAETEETAVPEESADAENAVEDVA
-534 GSEEK
+534 ADEE
-539 EQQDPEDFSDIEAAL
+539 EIPQNPEDFSDIEAAL

-560 FMQEAEQ
+560 FMEETEQEAEPS
-567 ADDEQTDAS
+567 AAET
-576 VEVKEAGEQEE
+576 VEVSGEA
-587 DTAAAEESDAE
+587 D
-598 EAADL
+598 AADL

-611 FAASLDQ
+611 FAASLDS
-618 LDDGPSEEKEEE
+618 LSDGETDKAAEQAEEGSVSE
-630 TEEEEH
+630 TEEL
-636 PETDGEA
+636 PVS
-643 PAEEEKDDIH
+643 EEEVPEE
-653 GQTDDDAEA
+653 TTESADDAEEA

-667 EASLDLGIEQP
+667 EAALNLDTDLSYEET
-678 SEETED
+678 SEEAD
-684 AEASVEPEAEE
+684 NL
-695 IEETAEAEIQDEE
+695 D
-708 AEEEAEVEIQDE
+708 AEEEREIADE
-720 ETEEEAEADEDP
+720 ESLEDEESGGDP
-732 FVSAVSGN
+732 FLSAVSGN

-747 AQLRAVLGEQDKKES
+747 AQLRAVLGGQEEKKGGE
-762 SDISDDELARE
+762 IQEDDLART
-773 LFGDEA
+773 LFGSEE
-779 SKTVTEQDDAL
+779 TENGQEETDSL
-790 EEGLSQ
+790 EEELSQ
-796 TEIIEEVP
+796 EEILEEVP
-804 VEEEDSRE
+804 AEEDSSQEEEAGEAEYEEVLTDLPEEEDIS
-812 EDTDEVVYEEPYAEV
+812 AE
-827 SDDAEE
+827 SAETP
-833 ADEESEE
+833 
-840 SESESEEVADIAEKQ
+840 AEQ

-861 EEMDFTPDIDLNIV
+861 EEMDFTPDIDLDIV
-875 LEANKEKEEAQEQ
+875 LEANKEKEEEQEQ
-888 LNIDMLLEEAEAEPE
+888 LNIDMLLEEAEADPE
-903 MPSSIPEG
+903 MPATIPEG

-942 KIPGMDQQILDAIN
+942 KIPGMDQQILDALN

-978 GTGKSRLSDGL
+978 GTGKSRLGDGL

-1042 DRLSRA
+1042 SKLSKA

-1066 MRRLLSEYP
+1066 MRRMLAEYP

-1089 FTNDELVT
+1089 FTNDELVS

-1166 GRIYLYEKDFNL
+1166 GRIYLYEKDFDL

>member
-15 DLVDAQDYEGALQI
+15 SLVDAQDYEGALQI

-88 GRADEA
+88 GRSDDA

-124 PLEDQIQVL
+124 PLDDQIQVL

-204 ATSGKRME
+204 
-212 SAAKPSEPAVTEKV
+212 PSPGTGQPFSEKKTEPASVKIPLTSEH
-226 LDKPAEGRPV
+226 AGNAAS
-236 LAMDTA
+236 LAMHTA
-242 AAAVEAAPK
+242 AAAAEDVSRQDKDGETLEAK
-251 AETAPEASQT
+251 AEPS
-261 DTEKAGADAAVDDT
+261 EKESADADTRMGTHTSADDSR
-275 VGEKKAEEPVSTDT
+275 PV
-289 DSEDSVQAQTPQVDA
+289 PQVDT

-322 QEVLSGIH
+322 QEVLSGIN
-330 RNRAVASM
+330 RSRAVASM

-351 IPEEEEN
+351 MPEEEN
-358 ISDYQVKDLKPETA
+358 ISDYQVKDLKPERSG
-372 AEDKISGE
+372 EDKISGE

-385 AHRTERPQP
+385 AHRTERPAAP
-394 PVKEKTEKPE
+394 AKVKTEKPE
-404 DKEITSVNEVDL
+404 DKEITSVKDVDL

-432 AVKSEKEP
+432 AAQLEAG
-440 EEISE
+440 SE
-445 TEVADLPVDAEQ
+445 TEKAAVLEENTEAEETPAVQAEGVQTEAPADAEESTE
-457 TEEAAVPETEDA
+457 TEETAVPEESAETEGTA
-469 PEKIET
+469 VPEESAET
-475 AEENADVEEETASTE
+475 EETA
-490 SQEVEEVLAAEDSA
+490 VPEESA
-504 EAEEAVNSEKIAES
+504 EAEEAE
-518 ADTAVP
+518 VP
-524 EESVEPEKDA
+524 EESADAENAVEDVA
-534 GSEEK
+534 ADEE
-539 EQQDPEDFSDIEAAL
+539 EIPQNPEDFSDIEAAL

-560 FMQEAEQ
+560 FMEETEQEAEPS
-567 ADDEQTDAS
+567 AAET
-576 VEVKEAGEQEE
+576 VEVSGEA
-587 DTAAAEESDAE
+587 DAT
-598 EAADL
+598 DL

-611 FAASLDQ
+611 FAASLDS
-618 LDDGPSEEKEEE
+618 LSDGETDKAAEQAEEGSVSE
-630 TEEEEH
+630 TEELPVSEE
-636 PETDGEA
+636 EA
-643 PAEEEKDDIH
+643 PEETTESA
-653 GQTDDDAEA
+653 DDAEEA

-667 EASLDLGIEQP
+667 EAALNLDTDLSYEET
-678 SEETED
+678 SEEAD
-684 AEASVEPEAEE
+684 NL
-695 IEETAEAEIQDEE
+695 D
-708 AEEEAEVEIQDE
+708 AEEEREIADE
-720 ETEEEAEADEDP
+720 ESLEDEESGGDP
-732 FVSAVSGN
+732 FLSAVSGN

-747 AQLRAVLGEQDKKES
+747 AQLRAVLGGQEEKKGGE
-762 SDISDDELARE
+762 IQEDDLART
-773 LFGDEA
+773 LFGSEE
-779 SKTVTEQDDAL
+779 TENGQEETDSL
-790 EEGLSQ
+790 EEELSQ
-796 TEIIEEVP
+796 EEILEEVP
-804 VEEEDSRE
+804 AEEDSSQEEEAGEAEYEEVLTDLPEEEDIS
-812 EDTDEVVYEEPYAEV
+812 AE
-827 SDDAEE
+827 SAETP
-833 ADEESEE
+833 
-840 SESESEEVADIAEKQ
+840 AEQ
-855 EDASGD
+855 EDSSGD
-861 EEMDFTPDIDLNIV
+861 EEMDFTPDIDLDIV
-875 LEANKEKEEAQEQ
+875 LEANKEKEEEQEQ

-903 MPSSIPEG
+903 MPATIPEG

-942 KIPGMDQQILDAIN
+942 KIPGMDQQILDALN

-978 GTGKSRLSDGL
+978 GTGKSRLGDGL

-1042 DRLSRA
+1042 SKLSKA

-1066 MRRLLSEYP
+1066 MRRMLAEYP

-1089 FTNDELVT
+1089 FTNDELVS

-1166 GRIYLYEKDFNL
+1166 GRIYLYEKDFDL

>member
-15 DLVDAQDYEGALQI
+15 SLVDAQDYEGALQI

-88 GRADEA
+88 GRSDDA

-124 PLEDQIQVL
+124 PLDDQIQVL

-204 ATSGKRME
+204 
-212 SAAKPSEPAVTEKV
+212 PSPGTGQPFSEKKTEPASVKIPLTSEH
-226 LDKPAEGRPV
+226 AGNAAS
-236 LAMDTA
+236 LAMHTA
-242 AAAVEAAPK
+242 AAAAEDVSRQDKDGETLEAK
-251 AETAPEASQT
+251 AEPS
-261 DTEKAGADAAVDDT
+261 EKGSADADTRMGTHTSADDSR
-275 VGEKKAEEPVSTDT
+275 PV
-289 DSEDSVQAQTPQVDA
+289 PQVDT

-322 QEVLSGIH
+322 QEVLSGIN
-330 RNRAVASM
+330 RSRAVASM

-351 IPEEEEN
+351 MPEEEN
-358 ISDYQVKDLKPETA
+358 ISDYQVKDLKPERSG
-372 AEDKISGE
+372 EDKISGE

-385 AHRTERPQP
+385 AHRTERPAAP
-394 PVKEKTEKPE
+394 AKVKTEKPE
-404 DKEITSVNEVDL
+404 DKEITSVKDVDL

-432 AVKSEKEP
+432 AAQLEAG
-440 EEISE
+440 SE
-445 TEVADLPVDAEQ
+445 TEKAAVLEKNTEAEETPAVQAEGVQTEAPADAEESVE
-457 TEEAAVPETEDA
+457 TEETAVPEESA
-469 PEKIET
+469 ET
-475 AEENADVEEETASTE
+475 EETAVPEESAEAEETE
-490 SQEVEEVLAAEDSA
+490 VPEESA
-504 EAEEAVNSEKIAES
+504 EAEEAE
-518 ADTAVP
+518 VP
-524 EESVEPEKDA
+524 EESADAENAVEDVA
-534 GSEEK
+534 ADEE
-539 EQQDPEDFSDIEAAL
+539 EIPQNPEDFSDIEAAL

-560 FMQEAEQ
+560 FMEETEQEAEPS
-567 ADDEQTDAS
+567 AAET
-576 VEVKEAGEQEE
+576 VEVSGEA
-587 DTAAAEESDAE
+587 D
-598 EAADL
+598 AADL

-611 FAASLDQ
+611 FAASLDS
-618 LDDGPSEEKEEE
+618 LSDGETDKAAEQAEEGSVSE
-630 TEEEEH
+630 TEEL
-636 PETDGEA
+636 PVS
-643 PAEEEKDDIH
+643 EEEVPEE
-653 GQTDDDAEA
+653 TTESADDAEEA

-667 EASLDLGIEQP
+667 EAALNLDTDLSHEET
-678 SEETED
+678 SEEED
-684 AEASVEPEAEE
+684 NL
-695 IEETAEAEIQDEE
+695 D
-708 AEEEAEVEIQDE
+708 AEEEREIADE
-720 ETEEEAEADEDP
+720 ESLEDEESGGDP
-732 FVSAVSGN
+732 FLSAVSGN

-747 AQLRAVLGEQDKKES
+747 AQLRAVLGGQEEKKGGE
-762 SDISDDELARE
+762 IQEDDLART
-773 LFGDEA
+773 LFGSEE
-779 SKTVTEQDDAL
+779 TENGQEETDSL
-790 EEGLSQ
+790 EEELSQ
-796 TEIIEEVP
+796 EEILEEVP
-804 VEEEDSRE
+804 AEEDSSQEEEAGEAEYEEVLTDLPEEEDIS
-812 EDTDEVVYEEPYAEV
+812 AE
-827 SDDAEE
+827 SAETP
-833 ADEESEE
+833 
-840 SESESEEVADIAEKQ
+840 AEQ

-861 EEMDFTPDIDLNIV
+861 EEMDFTPDIDLDIV
-875 LEANKEKEEAQEQ
+875 LEANKEKEEEQEQ

-903 MPSSIPEG
+903 MPATIPEG

-942 KIPGMDQQILDAIN
+942 KIPGMDQQILDALN

-978 GTGKSRLSDGL
+978 GTGKSRLGDGL

-1042 DRLSRA
+1042 SKLSKA

-1066 MRRLLSEYP
+1066 MRRMLAEYP

-1089 FTNDELVT
+1089 FTNDELVS

-1166 GRIYLYEKDFNL
+1166 GRIYLYEKDFDL

>member
-15 DLVDAQDYEGALQI
+15 SLVDAQDYEGALQI

-88 GRADEA
+88 GRSDDA

-124 PLEDQIQVL
+124 PLDDQIQVL

-204 ATSGKRME
+204 
-212 SAAKPSEPAVTEKV
+212 PSPGTGQPFSEKKTEPASVKIPLTSEH
-226 LDKPAEGRPV
+226 AGNAAS
-236 LAMDTA
+236 LAMHTA
-242 AAAVEAAPK
+242 AAAAEDVSRQDKDGETLEAK
-251 AETAPEASQT
+251 AEPS
-261 DTEKAGADAAVDDT
+261 EKGSADADTRMGTHTSADDSR
-275 VGEKKAEEPVSTDT
+275 PV
-289 DSEDSVQAQTPQVDA
+289 PQVDT

-322 QEVLSGIH
+322 QEVLSGIN
-330 RNRAVASM
+330 RSRAVASM

-351 IPEEEEN
+351 MPEEEN
-358 ISDYQVKDLKPETA
+358 ISDYQVKDLKPERSG
-372 AEDKISGE
+372 EDKISGE

-385 AHRTERPQP
+385 AHRTERPAAP
-394 PVKEKTEKPE
+394 AKVKTEKPE
-404 DKEITSVNEVDL
+404 DKEITSVKDVDL

-432 AVKSEKEP
+432 AAQLEAG
-440 EEISE
+440 SE
-445 TEVADLPVDAEQ
+445 TEK
-457 TEEAAVPETEDA
+457 AAVL
-469 PEKIET
+469 EKNT
-475 AEENADVEEETASTE
+475 
-490 SQEVEEVLAAEDSA
+490 
-504 EAEEAVNSEKIAES
+504 EAEETPAVQAEGVQTEAP
-518 ADTAVP
+518 ADAEESTETEETAVP
-524 EESVEPEKDA
+524 EESAETEETAVPEESADAENAVEDVA
-534 GSEEK
+534 ADEE
-539 EQQDPEDFSDIEAAL
+539 EIPQNPEDFSDIEAAL

-560 FMQEAEQ
+560 FMEETEQEAEPS
-567 ADDEQTDAS
+567 AAET
-576 VEVKEAGEQEE
+576 VEVSGEA
-587 DTAAAEESDAE
+587 D
-598 EAADL
+598 AADL

-611 FAASLDQ
+611 FAASLDS
-618 LDDGPSEEKEEE
+618 LSDGETDKAAEQAEEGSVSE
-630 TEEEEH
+630 TEEL
-636 PETDGEA
+636 PVS
-643 PAEEEKDDIH
+643 EEEVPEE
-653 GQTDDDAEA
+653 TTESADDAEEA

-667 EASLDLGIEQP
+667 EAALNLDTDLSYEET
-678 SEETED
+678 SEEED
-684 AEASVEPEAEE
+684 NL
-695 IEETAEAEIQDEE
+695 D
-708 AEEEAEVEIQDE
+708 AEEEREIADE
-720 ETEEEAEADEDP
+720 ESLEDEESGGDP
-732 FVSAVSGN
+732 FLSAVSGN

-747 AQLRAVLGEQDKKES
+747 AQLRAVLGGQEEKKGGE
-762 SDISDDELARE
+762 IQEDDLART
-773 LFGDEA
+773 LFGSEE
-779 SKTVTEQDDAL
+779 TENGQEETDSL
-790 EEGLSQ
+790 EEELSQ
-796 TEIIEEVP
+796 EEILEEVP
-804 VEEEDSRE
+804 AEEDSSQEEEAGEAEYEEVLTDLPEEEDIS
-812 EDTDEVVYEEPYAEV
+812 AE
-827 SDDAEE
+827 SAETP
-833 ADEESEE
+833 
-840 SESESEEVADIAEKQ
+840 AEQ
-855 EDASGD
+855 EDSSGD
-861 EEMDFTPDIDLNIV
+861 EEMDFTPDIDLDIV
-875 LEANKEKEEAQEQ
+875 LEANKEKEEEQEQ
-888 LNIDMLLEEAEAEPE
+888 LNIDMLLEEAEADPE
-903 MPSSIPEG
+903 MPATIPEG

-942 KIPGMDQQILDAIN
+942 KIPGMDQQILDALN

-978 GTGKSRLSDGL
+978 GTGKSRLGDGL

-1042 DRLSRA
+1042 SKLSKA

-1066 MRRLLSEYP
+1066 MRRMLAEYP

-1089 FTNDELVT
+1089 FTNDELVS

-1166 GRIYLYEKDFNL
+1166 GRIYLYEKDFDL

>member
-1 MDKTEYRMK
+1 MK

-15 DLVDAQDYEGALQI
+15 SLVDAQDYEGALQI

-88 GRADEA
+88 GRSDDA

-124 PLEDQIQVL
+124 PLDDQIQVL

-204 ATSGKRME
+204 
-212 SAAKPSEPAVTEKV
+212 PSPGTGQPFSEKKTEPASVKIPLTSEH
-226 LDKPAEGRPV
+226 AGNAAS
-236 LAMDTA
+236 LAMHTA
-242 AAAVEAAPK
+242 AAAAEDVSRQDKDGETLEAK
-251 AETAPEASQT
+251 AEPS
-261 DTEKAGADAAVDDT
+261 EK
-275 VGEKKAEEPVSTDT
+275 ESTDADT
-289 DSEDSVQAQTPQVDA
+289 RMGTHTSADDSRPVPQVDT

-322 QEVLSGIH
+322 QEVLSGIN
-330 RNRAVASM
+330 RSRAVASM

-351 IPEEEEN
+351 MPEEEN
-358 ISDYQVKDLKPETA
+358 ISDYQVKDLKPERSG
-372 AEDKISGE
+372 EDKISGE

-385 AHRTERPQP
+385 AHRTERPAAP
-394 PVKEKTEKPE
+394 AKVKTEKPE
-404 DKEITSVNEVDL
+404 DKEITSVKDVDL

-432 AVKSEKEP
+432 AAQLEAG
-440 EEISE
+440 SE
-445 TEVADLPVDAEQ
+445 TEKAAVLEENTEAEETPAVQAEGVQTEASADAEGSTE
-457 TEEAAVPETEDA
+457 TEETAVSEESAETEGIAVPEE
-469 PEKIET
+469 
-475 AEENADVEEETASTE
+475 
-490 SQEVEEVLAAEDSA
+490 SA
-504 EAEEAVNSEKIAES
+504 ETEE
-518 ADTAVP
+518 TAVP
-524 EESVEPEKDA
+524 EESAEAEETAVPEESAETEETEVPEESADAENAVEDVA
-534 GSEEK
+534 ADEE
-539 EQQDPEDFSDIEAAL
+539 EIPQNPEDFSDIEAAL

-560 FMQEAEQ
+560 FMEETEQEAEPS
-567 ADDEQTDAS
+567 AAET
-576 VEVKEAGEQEE
+576 VEVSGEA
-587 DTAAAEESDAE
+587 D
-598 EAADL
+598 AADL

-611 FAASLDQ
+611 FAASLDS
-618 LDDGPSEEKEEE
+618 LSDGETDKAAEQAEEGSVSE
-630 TEEEEH
+630 TEEL
-636 PETDGEA
+636 PVS
-643 PAEEEKDDIH
+643 EEEVPEE
-653 GQTDDDAEA
+653 TTESADDAEEA

-667 EASLDLGIEQP
+667 EAALNLDTDLSYEET
-678 SEETED
+678 SEEED
-684 AEASVEPEAEE
+684 NL
-695 IEETAEAEIQDEE
+695 D
-708 AEEEAEVEIQDE
+708 AEEEREIADE
-720 ETEEEAEADEDP
+720 ESLEDEESGGDP
-732 FVSAVSGN
+732 FLSAVSGN

-747 AQLRAVLGEQDKKES
+747 AQLRAVLGGQEEKKGGE
-762 SDISDDELARE
+762 IQEDDLART
-773 LFGDEA
+773 LFGSEE
-779 SKTVTEQDDAL
+779 TENGQEETDSL
-790 EEGLSQ
+790 EEELSQ
-796 TEIIEEVP
+796 EEILEEVP
-804 VEEEDSRE
+804 AEEDSSQEEEAGEAEYEEVLTDLPEEEDIS
-812 EDTDEVVYEEPYAEV
+812 AE
-827 SDDAEE
+827 SAETP
-833 ADEESEE
+833 
-840 SESESEEVADIAEKQ
+840 AEQ

-861 EEMDFTPDIDLNIV
+861 EEMDFTPDIDLDIV
-875 LEANKEKEEAQEQ
+875 LEANKEKEEEQEQ

-903 MPSSIPEG
+903 MPATIPEG

-942 KIPGMDQQILDAIN
+942 KIPGMDQQILDALN

-978 GTGKSRLSDGL
+978 GTGKSRLGDGL

-1042 DRLSRA
+1042 SKLSKA

-1066 MRRLLSEYP
+1066 MRRMLAEYP

-1089 FTNDELVT
+1089 FTNDELVS

-1166 GRIYLYEKDFNL
+1166 GRIYLYEKDFDL

>member
-15 DLVDAQDYEGALQI
+15 SLVDAQDYEGALQI

-88 GRADEA
+88 GRSDDA

-124 PLEDQIQVL
+124 PLDDQIQVL

-204 ATSGKRME
+204 
-212 SAAKPSEPAVTEKV
+212 PSPGTGQPFSEKKTEPASVKIPLTSEH
-226 LDKPAEGRPV
+226 AGNAAS
-236 LAMDTA
+236 LAMHTA
-242 AAAVEAAPK
+242 AAAAEDVSRQDKDGETLEAK
-251 AETAPEASQT
+251 AEPS
-261 DTEKAGADAAVDDT
+261 EKESADADTRMGTHTSADDSR
-275 VGEKKAEEPVSTDT
+275 PV
-289 DSEDSVQAQTPQVDA
+289 PQVDT

-322 QEVLSGIH
+322 QEVLSGIN
-330 RNRAVASM
+330 RSRAVASM

-351 IPEEEEN
+351 MPEEEN
-358 ISDYQVKDLKPETA
+358 ISDYQVKDLKPERSG
-372 AEDKISGE
+372 EDKISGE

-385 AHRTERPQP
+385 AHRTERPAAP
-394 PVKEKTEKPE
+394 AKVKTEKPE
-404 DKEITSVNEVDL
+404 DKEITSVKDVDL

-432 AVKSEKEP
+432 AAQLEAG
-440 EEISE
+440 SE
-445 TEVADLPVDAEQ
+445 TEKAAVLEENTEAEETPAVQAEGVQTEASADAEGS
-457 TEEAAVPETEDA
+457 TET
-469 PEKIET
+469 
-475 AEENADVEEETASTE
+475 EETAVS
-490 SQEVEEVLAAEDSA
+490 EESA
-504 EAEEAVNSEKIAES
+504 ETEGI
-518 ADTAVP
+518 AVP
-524 EESVEPEKDA
+524 EESAETEETEVPEESADAENAVEDVA
-534 GSEEK
+534 ADEE
-539 EQQDPEDFSDIEAAL
+539 EIPQNPEDFSDIEAAL

-560 FMQEAEQ
+560 FMEETEQEAEPS
-567 ADDEQTDAS
+567 AAET
-576 VEVKEAGEQEE
+576 VEVSGEA
-587 DTAAAEESDAE
+587 D
-598 EAADL
+598 AADL

-611 FAASLDQ
+611 FAASLDS
-618 LDDGPSEEKEEE
+618 LSDGETDKAAEQAEEGSVSE
-630 TEEEEH
+630 TEEL
-636 PETDGEA
+636 PVS
-643 PAEEEKDDIH
+643 EEEVPEE
-653 GQTDDDAEA
+653 TTESADDAEEA

-667 EASLDLGIEQP
+667 EAALNLDTDLSYEET
-678 SEETED
+678 SEEAD
-684 AEASVEPEAEE
+684 NL
-695 IEETAEAEIQDEE
+695 D
-708 AEEEAEVEIQDE
+708 AEEEREIADE
-720 ETEEEAEADEDP
+720 ESLEDEESGGDP
-732 FVSAVSGN
+732 FLSAVSGN

-747 AQLRAVLGEQDKKES
+747 AQLRAVLGGQEEKKGGE
-762 SDISDDELARE
+762 IQEDDLART
-773 LFGDEA
+773 LFGSEE
-779 SKTVTEQDDAL
+779 TENGQEETDSL
-790 EEGLSQ
+790 EEELSQ
-796 TEIIEEVP
+796 EEILEEVP
-804 VEEEDSRE
+804 AEEDSSQEEEAGEAEYEEVLTDLPEEEDIS
-812 EDTDEVVYEEPYAEV
+812 AE
-827 SDDAEE
+827 SAETP
-833 ADEESEE
+833 
-840 SESESEEVADIAEKQ
+840 AEQ

-861 EEMDFTPDIDLNIV
+861 EEMDFTPDIDLDIV
-875 LEANKEKEEAQEQ
+875 LEANKEKEEEQEQ

-903 MPSSIPEG
+903 MPATIPEG

-942 KIPGMDQQILDAIN
+942 KIPGMDQQILDALN

-978 GTGKSRLSDGL
+978 GTGKSRLGDGL

-1042 DRLSRA
+1042 SKLSKA

-1066 MRRLLSEYP
+1066 MRRMLAEYP

-1089 FTNDELVT
+1089 FTNDELVS

-1166 GRIYLYEKDFNL
+1166 GRIYLYEKDFDL

>member
-15 DLVDAQDYEGALQI
+15 SLVDAQDYEGALQI

-88 GRADEA
+88 GRSDDA

-124 PLEDQIQVL
+124 PLDDQIQVL

-204 ATSGKRME
+204 
-212 SAAKPSEPAVTEKV
+212 PSPGTGQPFSEKKTEPASVKIPLTSEH
-226 LDKPAEGRPV
+226 AGNAAS
-236 LAMDTA
+236 LAMHTA
-242 AAAVEAAPK
+242 AAAAEDVSRQDKDGETLEAK
-251 AETAPEASQT
+251 AEPS
-261 DTEKAGADAAVDDT
+261 EKGSADADTRMGTHTSADDSR
-275 VGEKKAEEPVSTDT
+275 PV
-289 DSEDSVQAQTPQVDA
+289 PQVDT

-322 QEVLSGIH
+322 QEVLSGIN
-330 RNRAVASM
+330 RSRAVASM

-351 IPEEEEN
+351 MPEEEN
-358 ISDYQVKDLKPETA
+358 ISDYQVKDLKPERSG
-372 AEDKISGE
+372 EDKISGE

-385 AHRTERPQP
+385 AHRTERPAAP
-394 PVKEKTEKPE
+394 AKVKTEKPE
-404 DKEITSVNEVDL
+404 DKEITSVKDVDL

-432 AVKSEKEP
+432 AAQLEAG
-440 EEISE
+440 SE
-445 TEVADLPVDAEQ
+445 TEK
-457 TEEAAVPETEDA
+457 AAVL
-469 PEKIET
+469 EKNT
-475 AEENADVEEETASTE
+475 
-490 SQEVEEVLAAEDSA
+490 
-504 EAEEAVNSEKIAES
+504 EAEETPAVQAEGVQTEAPADAEES
-518 ADTAVP
+518 AETEETEVPEESAETEETAVP
-524 EESVEPEKDA
+524 EESAEVEETEVPEESADA
-534 GSEEK
+534 ENAVEDVAADEE
-539 EQQDPEDFSDIEAAL
+539 EIPQNPEDFSDIEAAL

-560 FMQEAEQ
+560 FMEETEQEAEPS
-567 ADDEQTDAS
+567 AAET
-576 VEVKEAGEQEE
+576 VEVSGEA
-587 DTAAAEESDAE
+587 D
-598 EAADL
+598 AADL

-611 FAASLDQ
+611 FAASLDS
-618 LDDGPSEEKEEE
+618 LSDGETDKAAEQAEEGSVSE
-630 TEEEEH
+630 TEEL
-636 PETDGEA
+636 PVS
-643 PAEEEKDDIH
+643 EEEVPEE
-653 GQTDDDAEA
+653 TTESADDAEEA

-667 EASLDLGIEQP
+667 EAALNLDTDLSHEET
-678 SEETED
+678 SEEAD
-684 AEASVEPEAEE
+684 NL
-695 IEETAEAEIQDEE
+695 D
-708 AEEEAEVEIQDE
+708 AEEEREIADE
-720 ETEEEAEADEDP
+720 ESLEDEESGGDP
-732 FVSAVSGN
+732 FLSAVSGN

-747 AQLRAVLGEQDKKES
+747 AQLRAVLSGQEEKKGGEIQE
-762 SDISDDELARE
+762 DDLART
-773 LFGDEA
+773 LFGSEE
-779 SKTVTEQDDAL
+779 TENGQEETDSL
-790 EEGLSQ
+790 EEELSQ
-796 TEIIEEVP
+796 EEILEEVP
-804 VEEEDSRE
+804 AEEDSSQEEEAGEAEYEEVLTDLPEEEDIS
-812 EDTDEVVYEEPYAEV
+812 AE
-827 SDDAEE
+827 SAETP
-833 ADEESEE
+833 
-840 SESESEEVADIAEKQ
+840 AEQ

-861 EEMDFTPDIDLNIV
+861 EEMDFTPDIDLDIV
-875 LEANKEKEEAQEQ
+875 LEANKEKEEEQEQ

-903 MPSSIPEG
+903 MPATIPEG

-942 KIPGMDQQILDAIN
+942 KIPGMDQQILDALN

-978 GTGKSRLSDGL
+978 GTGKSRLGDGL

-1042 DRLSRA
+1042 SKLSKA

-1066 MRRLLSEYP
+1066 MRRMLAEYP

-1089 FTNDELVT
+1089 FTNDELVS

-1166 GRIYLYEKDFNL
+1166 GRIYLYEKDFDL

>member
-15 DLVDAQDYEGALQI
+15 SLVDAQDYEGALQI

-88 GRADEA
+88 GRSDDA

-124 PLEDQIQVL
+124 PLDDQIQVL

-204 ATSGKRME
+204 
-212 SAAKPSEPAVTEKV
+212 PSPGTGQPFSEKKTEPASVKIPLTSEH
-226 LDKPAEGRPV
+226 AGNAAS
-236 LAMDTA
+236 LAMHTA
-242 AAAVEAAPK
+242 AAAAEDVSRQDKDGETLEAK
-251 AETAPEASQT
+251 AEPS
-261 DTEKAGADAAVDDT
+261 EKGSADADTRMGTHTSADDSR
-275 VGEKKAEEPVSTDT
+275 PV
-289 DSEDSVQAQTPQVDA
+289 PQVDT

-322 QEVLSGIH
+322 QEVLSGIN
-330 RNRAVASM
+330 RSRAVASM

-351 IPEEEEN
+351 MPEEEN
-358 ISDYQVKDLKPETA
+358 ISDYQVKDLKPERSG
-372 AEDKISGE
+372 EDKISGE

-385 AHRTERPQP
+385 AHRTERPAAP
-394 PVKEKTEKPE
+394 AKVKTEKPE
-404 DKEITSVNEVDL
+404 DKEITSVKDVDL

-432 AVKSEKEP
+432 AAQLEAG
-440 EEISE
+440 SE
-445 TEVADLPVDAEQ
+445 TEK
-457 TEEAAVPETEDA
+457 AAVL
-469 PEKIET
+469 EKNT
-475 AEENADVEEETASTE
+475 
-490 SQEVEEVLAAEDSA
+490 
-504 EAEEAVNSEKIAES
+504 EAEETPAVQAEGVQTEAP
-518 ADTAVP
+518 ADAEESTETEETAVP
-524 EESVEPEKDA
+524 EESAETEETAVPEESAEVEETEVPEESADA
-534 GSEEK
+534 ENAVEDVAADEE
-539 EQQDPEDFSDIEAAL
+539 EIPQNPEDFSDIEAAL

-560 FMQEAEQ
+560 FMEETEQEAEPS
-567 ADDEQTDAS
+567 AAET
-576 VEVKEAGEQEE
+576 VEVSGEA
-587 DTAAAEESDAE
+587 D
-598 EAADL
+598 AADL

-611 FAASLDQ
+611 FAASLDS
-618 LDDGPSEEKEEE
+618 LSDGETDKAAEQAEEGSVSE
-630 TEEEEH
+630 TEEL
-636 PETDGEA
+636 PVS
-643 PAEEEKDDIH
+643 EEEVPEE
-653 GQTDDDAEA
+653 TTESADDAEEA

-667 EASLDLGIEQP
+667 EAALNLDTDLSHEET
-678 SEETED
+678 SEEAD
-684 AEASVEPEAEE
+684 NL
-695 IEETAEAEIQDEE
+695 D
-708 AEEEAEVEIQDE
+708 AEEEREIADE
-720 ETEEEAEADEDP
+720 ESLEDEESGGDP
-732 FVSAVSGN
+732 FLSAVSGN

-747 AQLRAVLGEQDKKES
+747 AQLRAVLSGQEEKKGGEIQE
-762 SDISDDELARE
+762 DDLART
-773 LFGDEA
+773 LFGSEE
-779 SKTVTEQDDAL
+779 TENGQEETDSL
-790 EEGLSQ
+790 EEELSQ
-796 TEIIEEVP
+796 EEILEEVP
-804 VEEEDSRE
+804 AEEDSSQEEEAGEAEYEEVLTDLPEEEDIS
-812 EDTDEVVYEEPYAEV
+812 AE
-827 SDDAEE
+827 SAETP
-833 ADEESEE
+833 
-840 SESESEEVADIAEKQ
+840 AEQ

-861 EEMDFTPDIDLNIV
+861 EEMDFTPDIDLDIV
-875 LEANKEKEEAQEQ
+875 LEANKEKEEEQEQ

-903 MPSSIPEG
+903 MPATIPEG

-942 KIPGMDQQILDAIN
+942 KIPGMDQQILDALN

-978 GTGKSRLSDGL
+978 GTGKSRLGDGL

-1042 DRLSRA
+1042 SKLSKA

-1066 MRRLLSEYP
+1066 MRRMLAEYP

-1089 FTNDELVT
+1089 FTNDELVS

-1166 GRIYLYEKDFNL
+1166 GRIYLYEKDFDL

>member
-1 MDKTEYRMK
+1 MK

-15 DLVDAQDYEGALQI
+15 SLVDAQDYEGALQI

-88 GRADEA
+88 GRSDDA

-124 PLEDQIQVL
+124 PLDDQIQVL

-204 ATSGKRME
+204 
-212 SAAKPSEPAVTEKV
+212 PSPGTGQPFSEKKTEPASVKIPLTSEH
-226 LDKPAEGRPV
+226 AGNAAS
-236 LAMDTA
+236 LAMHTA
-242 AAAVEAAPK
+242 AAAAEDVSRQDKAGETMEAK
-251 AETAPEASQT
+251 AEPS
-261 DTEKAGADAAVDDT
+261 EKGSADADIRMETHTSADDSR
-275 VGEKKAEEPVSTDT
+275 PV
-289 DSEDSVQAQTPQVDA
+289 PQVDT

-322 QEVLSGIH
+322 QEVLSGIN
-330 RNRAVASM
+330 RSRAVASM

-351 IPEEEEN
+351 MPEEEN
-358 ISDYQVKDLKPETA
+358 ISDYQVKDLKPERSG
-372 AEDKISGE
+372 EDKISGE

-385 AHRTERPQP
+385 AHRTERPAAP
-394 PVKEKTEKPE
+394 AKVKTEKPE
-404 DKEITSVNEVDL
+404 DKEITSVKDVDL

-432 AVKSEKEP
+432 AAQLEAG
-440 EEISE
+440 SE
-445 TEVADLPVDAEQ
+445 TEK
-457 TEEAAVPETEDA
+457 AAVL
-469 PEKIET
+469 
-475 AEENADVEEETASTE
+475 EENT
-490 SQEVEEVLAAEDSA
+490 
-504 EAEEAVNSEKIAES
+504 EAEETPAVQAES
-518 ADTAVP
+518 VQTEAPADEEESTETEETAVP
-524 EESVEPEKDA
+524 EESAETEETEVPEESAEVEETEVPEESAEVEETEVLEESADA
-534 GSEEK
+534 ENAVEDVVADEE
-539 EQQDPEDFSDIEAAL
+539 EIPQNPEDFSDIEAAL

-560 FMQEAEQ
+560 FMEETEQEAEPS
-567 ADDEQTDAS
+567 AAET
-576 VEVKEAGEQEE
+576 VEVSGEA
-587 DTAAAEESDAE
+587 D
-598 EAADL
+598 AADL

-611 FAASLDQ
+611 FAASLDS
-618 LDDGPSEEKEEE
+618 LSDGETDKAAEQAEEGSVSE
-630 TEEEEH
+630 TEELPVSEE
-636 PETDGEA
+636 EA
-643 PAEEEKDDIH
+643 PEETTESA
-653 GQTDDDAEA
+653 DDAEEA

-667 EASLDLGIEQP
+667 EAALNLDTDLSYEET
-678 SEETED
+678 SEEED
-684 AEASVEPEAEE
+684 NL
-695 IEETAEAEIQDEE
+695 D
-708 AEEEAEVEIQDE
+708 AEEEREIADE
-720 ETEEEAEADEDP
+720 ESLEDEESGGDP
-732 FVSAVSGN
+732 FLSAVSGN

-747 AQLRAVLGEQDKKES
+747 AQLRAVLGGQEEKKGGE
-762 SDISDDELARE
+762 IQEDDLART
-773 LFGDEA
+773 LFGSEE
-779 SKTVTEQDDAL
+779 TENGQEETDSL
-790 EEGLSQ
+790 EEELSQ
-796 TEIIEEVP
+796 EEILEEVP
-804 VEEEDSRE
+804 AEEDSSQEEEAGEAEYEEVLTDLPEEEDIS
-812 EDTDEVVYEEPYAEV
+812 AE
-827 SDDAEE
+827 SAETP
-833 ADEESEE
+833 
-840 SESESEEVADIAEKQ
+840 AEQ
-855 EDASGD
+855 EDSSGD
-861 EEMDFTPDIDLNIV
+861 EEMDFTPDIDLDIV
-875 LEANKEKEEAQEQ
+875 LEANKEKEEEQEQ
-888 LNIDMLLEEAEAEPE
+888 LNIDMLLEEAEVDPE
-903 MPSSIPEG
+903 MPATIPEG

-942 KIPGMDQQILDAIN
+942 KIPGMDQQILDALN

-978 GTGKSRLSDGL
+978 GTGKSRLGDGL

-1042 DRLSRA
+1042 SKLSKA

-1066 MRRLLSEYP
+1066 MRRMLAEYP

-1089 FTNDELVT
+1089 FTNDELVS

-1166 GRIYLYEKDFNL
+1166 GRIYLYEKDFDL